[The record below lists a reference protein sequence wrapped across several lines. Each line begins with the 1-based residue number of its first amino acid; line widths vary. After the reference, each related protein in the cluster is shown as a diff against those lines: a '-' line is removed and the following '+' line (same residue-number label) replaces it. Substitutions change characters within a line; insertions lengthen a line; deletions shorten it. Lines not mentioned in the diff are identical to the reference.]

1 MIVAL
6 SANVDPVAMTTK
18 AIPWLSTQMPQM
30 DITLPR
36 LFTLILFMLSTNG
49 MLFAD
54 IIAGPMLANAEMRE
68 ATIWVQ
74 TDAPAVIRVK
84 YQNENNNAWWS
95 LPAETNPNLANT
107 TTIKLRQIE
116 PGQQYQ
122 YRIEVDGEITQLGG
136 NFKSPD
142 FYHERTPPPD
152 IRIAVGGAHYAVQ
165 ENYEPPYQIL
175 GGGYSIFNTIL
186 KNKPDYMIWTGNT
199 AHLRESDWT
208 TQSGYLKRYTTARA
222 VPELQRLLAN
232 VPHVATW
239 AQHEYALKNVGK
251 HYTNRA
257 FAEQSFRA
265 FWPLPATIP
274 DLPGIMTRFRCSDVD
289 FILLDVRSHRINSV
303 KSDNFPEILGD
314 IQIEWLRQELVA
326 STATFKVVIAGAPIL
341 NPADNPANLSAANY
355 EQNKLLEM
363 LRSEKIGGLF
373 FISGGKSNGEL
384 TRLVHANS
392 YNIYD
397 LTVGPLTAI
406 PSESNELNFFR
417 MPGTNTLE
425 RQFALIDFEGPEDDR
440 QIRIRVINLEGNE
453 IWSRV
458 IKASQLS
465 RK

>member
-1 MIVAL
+1 MSPHSKILAL
-6 SANVDPVAMTTK
+6 LLLALATSSA
-18 AIPWLSTQMPQM
+18 LC
-30 DITLPR
+30 
-36 LFTLILFMLSTNG
+36 
-49 MLFAD
+49 AD
-54 IIAGPMLANAEMRE
+54 IIAGPMLANLEMRE

-74 TDAPAVIRVK
+74 TDAPAIVRVK
-84 YQNENNNAWWS
+84 YQNKEKKVWWS
-95 LPAETNPNLANT
+95 LPTETNPKLANT
-107 TTIKLRQIE
+107 ATIKLHQIE
-116 PGQQYQ
+116 PSQSYQ
-122 YRIEVDGEITQLGG
+122 YRIEVDGKMTQLGG

-152 IRIAVGGAHYAVQ
+152 IRIAVGGTHYALQ

-175 GGGYSIFNTIL
+175 GGGYSIFETIL

-208 TQSGYLKRYTTARA
+208 TQSGYLKRYSTARA
-222 VPELQRLLAN
+222 VPELQALLAN

-239 AQHEYALKNVGK
+239 ARHDYAPKNVGK
-251 HYTNRA
+251 HYANRE
-257 FAEQSFRA
+257 FAEQAFKA
-265 FWPLPATIP
+265 FWPLPTKIP
-274 DLPGIMTRFRCSDVD
+274 GLPGIMTRFRYSDVD

-303 KSDNFPEILGD
+303 KSDSFPKILGD
-314 IQIEWLRQELVA
+314 EQIEWLRQELIA

-341 NPADNPANLSAANY
+341 NPAENPANLSAANY

-363 LRSEKIGGLF
+363 LRSEQISGLF

-397 LTVGPLTAI
+397 LTLGPLTAV

-425 RQFALIDFEGPEDDR
+425 RQFALIDFEGPENDR
-440 QIRIRVINLEGNE
+440 QIRIRVMNLEGKE

-458 IKASQLS
+458 IKADQLS